1 MICGGLNKYLLYLNC
16 IVNFSLMKNN
26 RVFRKDV
33 GQTNLLV
40 KVGKISGR
48 NAVRRSKAMDLVV
61 TCIEKG
67 VVYQEQPD
75 GSKIQ
80 IDIVDTKPANITLK
94 KGMIL
99 HSK

>member
-1 MICGGLNKYLLYLNC
+1 
-16 IVNFSLMKNN
+16 MKNN

-61 TCIEKG
+61 TYIEKG
-67 VVYQEQPD
+67 VVYEEQPD

-80 IDIVDTKPANITLK
+80 IDIVERNPAQISFK
-94 KGMIL
+94 KGMVL
-99 HSK
+99 HGK

>member
-1 MICGGLNKYLLYLNC
+1 LNC
-16 IVNFSLMKNN
+16 IVKASLMKNN

-40 KVGKISGR
+40 KVGKISVR

-61 TCIEKG
+61 TYIEKG
-67 VVYQEQPD
+67 VVYEEQLD
-75 GSKIQ
+75 DSKIQ
-80 IDIVDTKPANITLK
+80 IDIVDTKRANITLK

-99 HSK
+99 HGK